1 MTTFQ
6 RHHARCS
13 CAGAGAGAPFAL
25 AGTVRQYER
34 SRPFGIRHLALDLD
48 LDFDEKAVSGK
59 ATLDFERQDPD
70 HHELVLD
77 AIGFELGKVRL
88 DTGKGQTNARY
99 EYDGDRITVHIP
111 ARAKRGRLEVQYRA
125 VPRRGL
131 YFLSPDAEVS
141 DRPEQVWSQC
151 QDEDARHWF
160 PCHDKPHVKM
170 TTELKVRVP
179 TGFVAL
185 SNGELVGSQK
195 PKGKG
200 RRWRYHFRLDRPHPS
215 YLVTLV
221 AGRFDVIEDRMARSG
236 EREVPVAYYVP
247 PGRAKDGRRS
257 FGKTPHMIELFSRL
271 TGVAY
276 PWSRYSQVVVS
287 DFIFGGMENTTAT
300 TMYEH
305 ILLDE
310 RAALDVASEDLVAH
324 ELAHQWFGDYVTCRD
339 WSHGWLNEG
348 FATFF
353 EHLEREDRLGLDEYE
368 HGVRGDLAAYLGE
381 ANSRYMRP
389 IVCRDYQ
396 HPIDLFDRHLYE
408 KGGLVLH
415 MLRRELGDKLF
426 WAGIGAYLERHAHGI
441 VETNDLQR
449 ALEEASGRSL
459 ERFFDQWV
467 YRPGHPVLKVK
478 VSYEDKLLSVNVKQA
493 QKTGATAVF
502 AYPLEIEVNDKSG
515 RVRRYRKDVTEV
527 NDALVVGLPERPA
540 WVAFDPALRVCGDVS
555 VEAPADMLRRQL
567 GQGPT
572 ARVRALAAQALA
584 RRDDSPTIKALGKAL
599 ENAKEAWMVRAEAA
613 RALGRIR
620 GQESYSLLERNLK
633 TDHPKVRRAVV
644 AALGNFRTSEAARA
658 LTPVAKKDASY
669 LVESEAA
676 RALGRTRQPAALKPL
691 LGLVDRTSWA
701 DVTRAGVLDGLGALR
716 DEAAVEAVMTRT
728 RYGIPTRGR
737 RAAIAALAQLSDK
750 RAVREHLELM
760 LDDPDPYLRI
770 DVVRAVQTLG
780 DPKSRRALSRQL
792 ERELDGR
799 VARRIREALRDMG
812 DAPAKERKRL
822 NDELENVKSE
832 LGELKVR
839 LARLEGPGKKSAPA
853 AASTRKKQ
861 RSTPERASKKTTAKK
876 AAPKRKYKTRS
887 KLDER

>member
-1 MTTFQ
+1 MTTFE

-34 SRPFGIRHLALDLD
+34 SRPFAIRHLALDLD
-48 LDFDEKAVSGK
+48 LDFDDKAVAGK
-59 ATLDFERQDPD
+59 ATLEFERQDPD

-77 AIGFELGKVRL
+77 AVGFELGKLRL
-88 DTGKGQTNARY
+88 DTGKGFVAARY
-99 EYDGDRITVHIP
+99 EYDGDRISVHVP
-111 ARAKRGRLEVQYRA
+111 ARAQRGRLEVHYRA

-131 YFLSPDAEVS
+131 YFLSPDSEVT

-170 TTELKVRVP
+170 TTELRVRVP
-179 TGFVAL
+179 AGFLAL
-185 SNGELVGSQK
+185 SNGELVGSQR

-200 RRWRYHFRLDRPHPS
+200 RRWRYHFRLDQPHPS

-221 AGRFDVIEDRMARSG
+221 AGRFDTIDDRAARAG
-236 EREVPVAYYVP
+236 EREVPVTYHVP
-247 PGRAKDGRRS
+247 PGRKQDGRRS
-257 FGKTPHMIELFSRL
+257 FGRTPHMIELFSKL
-271 TGVAY
+271 TGVPY

-305 ILLDE
+305 ILLDQ

-324 ELAHQWFGDYVTCRD
+324 ELVHQWFGDYVTCRD

-353 EHLEREDRLGLDEYE
+353 EHVEREDRLGLDEYE
-368 HGVRGDLAAYLGE
+368 HGVRADLAAYLAE
-381 ANSRYMRP
+381 ANGRYMRP

-396 HPIDLFDRHLYE
+396 NPIDLFDRHLYE

-426 WAGIGAYLERHAHGI
+426 WRGIHNYLERHAHGI
-441 VETNDLQR
+441 VETNNLQR
-449 ALEEASGRSL
+449 ALEETSGRSL
-459 ERFFDQWV
+459 ERLFDQWV
-467 YRPGHPVLKVK
+467 YRPGHPVLEVK
-478 VSYEDKLLSVNVKQA
+478 VSYDDKLLSVNAKQT

-502 AYPLEIEVNDKSG
+502 AYPLEVEVADKSG
-515 RVRRYRKDVTEV
+515 RVKRYRKDVTQA
-527 NDALVVGLPERPA
+527 NDALVVSLPKRPA
-540 WVAFDPALRVCGDVS
+540 WVAFDPALRVCGSVS
-555 VEAPADMLRRQL
+555 VETPGDMLRHQL
-567 GQGPT
+567 EQGSS
-572 ARVRALAAQALA
+572 ARVRALAAEALG
-584 RRDDSPTIKALGKAL
+584 RRDDSPSINALGKAL
-599 ENAKEAWMVRAEAA
+599 ANGKEAWMVRAEAA
-613 RALGRIR
+613 RALGRVR
-620 GQESYSLLERNLK
+620 GEQSFSLLEQHIRA
-633 TDHPKVRRAVV
+633 DHPKLRRAVV
-644 AALGNFRTSEAARA
+644 AALGAFRTPEAAKL

-676 RALGRTRQPAALKPL
+676 RSLGRTRQPSAFEPL
-691 LGLVDRTSWA
+691 LGLVDRASWA
-701 DVTRAGVLDGLGALR
+701 DVARAGALDGLAALR
-716 DEAAVEAVMTRT
+716 DESAVEPVMART

-737 RAAIAALAQLSDK
+737 RAAIAALAQLSQT

-760 LDDPDPYLRI
+760 LEDPDPYLRI
-770 DVVRAVQTLG
+770 DVVRAIQTLG
-780 DPKSRRALSRQL
+780 DPKSRGALARQL
-792 ERELDGR
+792 ARELDGR
-799 VARRIREALRDMG
+799 VARRIREVLRDMG

-822 NDELENVKSE
+822 GDELENVKNE
-832 LGELKVR
+832 LAELKVR
-839 LARLEGPGKKSAPA
+839 LAKLEGPKGKSASRA
-853 AASTRKKQ
+853 ATTPSTSK
-861 RSTPERASKKTTAKK
+861 RAAKK
-876 AAPKRKYKTRS
+876 ASAKKRTARKTAPKRTRTRS

>member
-1 MTTFQ
+1 MTTFE

-34 SRPFGIRHLALDLD
+34 SRPFSIRHLALDLD
-48 LDFDEKAVSGK
+48 LDFNEKAVAGK

-77 AIGFELGKVRL
+77 AVGFELGKLRL
-88 DTGKGQTNARY
+88 DTGKGFVAARY
-99 EYDGDRITVHIP
+99 EYDGDRISVHVP
-111 ARAKRGRLEVQYRA
+111 ARAKRGRLEVHYRA

-131 YFLSPDAEVS
+131 YFLSPDSEVT

-170 TTELKVRVP
+170 TTELRVRVP
-179 TGFVAL
+179 SGFAAL

-200 RRWRYHFRLDRPHPS
+200 RRWRYHFRLDQPHPS
-215 YLVTLV
+215 YLMTLV
-221 AGRFDVIEDRMARSG
+221 AGRFDTIEDRAARAG
-236 EREVPVAYYVP
+236 EREVPVTYYVP
-247 PGRAKDGRRS
+247 PGRKQDGRRS
-257 FGKTPHMIELFSRL
+257 FGRTPHMIELFGRL
-271 TGVAY
+271 TGVPY

-300 TMYEH
+300 TMYEY
-305 ILLDE
+305 ILLDQ

-353 EHLEREDRLGLDEYE
+353 EHIEREDRLGLDEYE
-368 HGVRGDLAAYLGE
+368 HGVRADLAAYLAE
-381 ANSRYMRP
+381 ANGRYMRP
-389 IVCRDYQ
+389 IVCRDYEN
-396 HPIDLFDRHLYE
+396 PIDLFDRHLYE

-426 WAGIGAYLERHAHGI
+426 WQGIHNYLERHARGI

-449 ALEEASGRSL
+449 ALEETSGRSL
-459 ERFFDQWV
+459 ERLFDQWV
-467 YRPGHPVLKVK
+467 YRPGHPILKVK
-478 VSYEDKLLSVNVKQA
+478 VSYDDRLLNVNVKQA

-502 AYPLEIEVNDKSG
+502 AYPLEIEVADKSG
-515 RVRRYRKDVTEV
+515 RVKRYRKDVTQA

-540 WVAFDPALRVCGDVS
+540 WVAFDPALRVCGDVT
-555 VEAPADMLRRQL
+555 VDAPADMLRRQL
-567 GQGPT
+567 EQGPS
-572 ARVRALAAQALA
+572 ARVRTQAAEALG
-584 RRDDSPTIKALGKAL
+584 RRDDSPSIHALGKAL
-599 ENAKEAWMVRAEAA
+599 DSEKEAWVVRAAAA
-613 RALGRIR
+613 RALGRVR
-620 GQESYSLLERNLK
+620 GQQSFALLEK
-633 TDHPKVRRAVV
+633 HIQTEHPKVRRAVV
-644 AALGNFRTSEAARA
+644 AALGAFRTPEAAKL
-658 LTPVAKKDASY
+658 LTPVAKKDDSY

-676 RALGRTRQPAALKPL
+676 RALGRTRQPSALKPL

-701 DVTRAGVLDGLGALR
+701 DVARAGALDGLAALR
-716 DEAAVEAVMTRT
+716 DESAIEPVMART

-737 RAAIAALAQLSDK
+737 RAAIAALAQLSDS
-750 RAVREHLELM
+750 RTSREHLELM
-760 LDDPDPYLRI
+760 LEDPDPHLRI
-770 DVVRAVQTLG
+770 DVVRALQTLG
-780 DPKSRRALSRQL
+780 SPKSRGPLGRQL

-822 NDELENVKSE
+822 SDELENVKNE

-839 LARLEGPGKKSAPA
+839 LAKLEGPKRRSASTASAPTKKS
-853 AASTRKKQ
+853 STKKK
-861 RSTPERASKKTTAKK
+861 SSAKRAT
-876 AAPKRKYKTRS
+876 PKRTQRRN